1 MRPHYKRSDTCI
13 FTMKHSAT
21 QPDEQSTQI
30 SHGARYFALIP
41 AAGVGARM
49 GGQLPKQYLQLAG
62 ESVLQHTVEAFLAT
76 PEITQVFVVVSA
88 ADAYVDDL
96 LLGKVS
102 NQRLQIL
109 RCGGATRS
117 ESVLNG
123 LKQMRAQLGA
133 NDWVLV
139 HDAARPGI
147 TPALIQ
153 NLIRQVGDHA
163 VGGLLA
169 LPVVDTV
176 KRATVNAKVQTIA
189 RTGLWLAQTP
199 QMFRYQMLC
208 EALQRA
214 EQTGAEITDEAS
226 AIEAIGLSPCLVE
239 GHPRNNKLTRPDD
252 IALIQFYLSRE

>member
-1 MRPHYKRSDTCI
+1 
-13 FTMKHSAT
+13 MKHSAT

>member
-13 FTMKHSAT
+13 FAMSHSEA
-21 QPDEQSTQI
+21 QPDTRSAHI
-30 SHGARYFALIP
+30 GPSVGYIGLIP

-49 GGQLPKQYLQLAG
+49 GGQLPKQYLQLG
-62 ESVLQHTVEAFLAT
+62 DKSVLQHTVDAFLAT
-76 PEITQVFVVVSA
+76 PEIAQVFVVVSA

-123 LKQMRAQLGA
+123 LKQMQAQLGA

-214 EQTGAEITDEAS
+214 EQTGVEITDEAS
-226 AIEAIGLSPCLVE
+226 AMEAMGLSPCLVE

-252 IALIQFYLSRE
+252 AALIQFYLSRE